1 MAEATTQVEPNLY
14 QLAVELGDPDIGF
27 RMVGPDV
34 VDGTYR
40 LKTDAVEQGALELAI
55 AAHLPNPAIVPP
67 STAQDAQRATNRG
80 LVEQRITEALA
91 ELDAIVNY
99 PAVDTVPTGT
109 LTTAQLSN
117 VARAM
122 RTAIHENR
130 VGIQRV
136 AALLHD
142 TIRLVRGDFDNID

>member
-1 MAEATTQVEPNLY
+1 
-14 QLAVELGDPDIGF
+14 
-27 RMVGPDV
+27 
-34 VDGTYR
+34 
-40 LKTDAVEQGALELAI
+40 
-55 AAHLPNPAIVPP
+55 
-67 STAQDAQRATNRG
+67 
-80 LVEQRITEALA
+80 VEQRITEALA